1 MALQGKHILVGISGG
16 IAAYKIPEL
25 IRGLVKAGAEVRVA
39 TTRHALEF
47 VTELTL
53 QTVSGHPVYSDVFAA
68 INAHA
73 TEHISLPEWCDA
85 MIVAPATANVVAK
98 MAAGIADDALTT
110 TICSCVARKPIL
122 IAPAMN
128 DKMWENPAT
137 QHAVETIRSWQ
148 NVRVI
153 EPAEG
158 PLACGVVGKG
168 RMPEAEEL
176 QEALEYVLTPPTL
189 AGQRILITAG
199 GTQEPIDPVRFISNY
214 STGKMG
220 VALAQVCARRGAEV
234 TMVCGSMSVTP
245 RNPFGAIHRIDALSA
260 QEMYEACIA
269 QWPRMNSAILCAAVA
284 DFTPCEKAEN
294 KIKKGDRSLVNGDRS
309 LVIGGKPSSAE
320 ATPPVN
326 REDAPGDRS
335 LVISDRSLVNG
346 GKPSSA
352 EATPPVSRE
361 DAPGEW
367 SLSLKET
374 ADIAKALGQSKRPD
388 QKLIGFALETQHEI
402 ENALHK
408 MERKNLDAIVLNSLR
423 DKGAGFGVDTNR
435 VTIIRADGNSLELP
449 LLSKAEAANEIIRY
463 SFLLEEAE

>member
-176 QEALEYVLTPPTL
+176 QEALEYALTPRTL

-260 QEMYEACIA
+260 QEMYEVCIA

-294 KIKKGDRSLVNGDRS
+294 KIKKGELKV
-309 LVIGGKPSSAE
+309 E
-320 ATPPVN
+320 
-326 REDAPGDRS
+326 
-335 LVISDRSLVNG
+335 
-346 GKPSSA
+346 
-352 EATPPVSRE
+352 SRE
-361 DAPGEW
+361 SNVF

-374 ADIAKALGQSKRPD
+374 EDIAKALGQSKRPD

>member
-137 QHAVETIRSWQ
+137 QHAIETIRSWQ

-176 QEALEYVLTPPTL
+176 QEALEYALTPRTL

-294 KIKKGDRSLVNGDRS
+294 KIKKGDRSLV
-309 LVIGGKPSSAE
+309 IG
-320 ATPPVN
+320 
-326 REDAPGDRS
+326 
-335 LVISDRSLVNG
+335 DRSLVNG

-352 EATPPVSRE
+352 EATPPVNRE

>member
-1 MALQGKHILVGISGG
+1 MALEGKHILVGISGG

-73 TEHISLPEWCDA
+73 TEQISLPEWCDA

-176 QEALEYVLTPPTL
+176 QEALEYAFTPRTLT
-189 AGQRILITAG
+189 GQRILITAG

-220 VALAQVCARRGAEV
+220 VALAQACARRGADV
-234 TMVCGSMSVTP
+234 TMVCGSMSVTL
-245 RNPFGAIHRIDALSA
+245 RNPFGSIQRIDALSA
-260 QEMYEACIA
+260 QDMYEACIA

-294 KIKKGDRSLVNGDRS
+294 KIKKGDWSLVNGD
-309 LVIGGKPSSAE
+309 
-320 ATPPVN
+320 
-326 REDAPGDRS
+326 
-335 LVISDRSLVNG
+335 
-346 GKPSSA
+346 
-352 EATPPVSRE
+352 
-361 DAPGEW
+361 W

-449 LLSKAEAANEIIRY
+449 LLSKEEAANEIIRY

>member
-1 MALQGKHILVGISGG
+1 MALEGKHILVGISGG

-98 MAAGIADDALTT
+98 MAVGIADDALTT

-158 PLACGVVGKG
+158 PLACGTNGKG
-168 RMPEAEEL
+168 RMPEVEEL
-176 QEALEYVLTPPTL
+176 QEALSYALTPQTL
-189 AGQRILITAG
+189 AGQRILVTAG

-220 VALAQVCARRGAEV
+220 VALAQACARCGADV
-234 TMVCGSMSVTP
+234 TMVCGAMSATL

-260 QEMYEACIA
+260 QDMYEACIA

-294 KIKKGDRSLVNGDRS
+294 KIKKDSGFRIQDSGLF
-309 LVIGGKPSSAE
+309 LP
-320 ATPPVN
+320 
-326 REDAPGDRS
+326 
-335 LVISDRSLVNG
+335 
-346 GKPSSA
+346 
-352 EATPPVSRE
+352 
-361 DAPGEW
+361 
-367 SLSLKET
+367 LKET

-388 QKLIGFALETQHEI
+388 QKLIGFALETQHEK

-435 VTIIRADGNSLELP
+435 VTVLRADGNSLELP
-449 LLSKAEAANEIIRY
+449 LLSKEEVANQIIRY
-463 SFLLEEAE
+463 SILLEEAE

>member
-176 QEALEYVLTPPTL
+176 QEALEYAFTPRTLT
-189 AGQRILITAG
+189 GQRILITAG

-220 VALAQVCARRGAEV
+220 VALAQVCARRGADV
-234 TMVCGSMSVTP
+234 TMVCGSMSVTL

-260 QEMYEACIA
+260 QDMYEACIA

-294 KIKKGDRSLVNGDRS
+294 KIKKGDWSLVN
-309 LVIGGKPSSAE
+309 
-320 ATPPVN
+320 
-326 REDAPGDRS
+326 
-335 LVISDRSLVNG
+335 
-346 GKPSSA
+346 
-352 EATPPVSRE
+352 
-361 DAPGEW
+361 GEW

-449 LLSKAEAANEIIRY
+449 LLSKEEAANEIIRY